1 MEKFS
6 PFVFFPFHPCDPRS
20 PRRSPSSLLDKSVQS
35 TAGRISTA
43 NRRTRR
49 RRVIRGQKFCK
60 RAYSEGHERWWIV
73 RLIFCFVLFQERQVG
88 RRLGRPRIDLVVGLH
103 NQMRVAIEH
112 FPELRQIELVP
123 LRTHGCQVF
132 FREAEQPNGRSQPA
146 SMFRMSW
153 MFELLLQMH
162 KSAGGLNQAFE
173 ILRIFGS
180 RRLLEPDLLENIVRL
195 VVSLLVPAVK
205 ECTIIRMVGDGTGGG
220 LSFAAFQRLHELGN
234 SLAFAHEGRNLV
246 APAMMGK
253 RARFSLREGER
264 LRDRRR
270 SEK

>member
-1 MEKFS
+1 M
-6 PFVFFPFHPCDPRS
+6 
-20 PRRSPSSLLDKSVQS
+20 
-35 TAGRISTA
+35 
-43 NRRTRR
+43 
-49 RRVIRGQKFCK
+49 
-60 RAYSEGHERWWIV
+60 
-73 RLIFCFVLFQERQVG
+73 G
-88 RRLGRPRIDLVVGLH
+88 RRLRRPRIDLVVGLH
-103 NQMRVAIEH
+103 NHVRMATEH
-112 FPELRQIELVP
+112 FSELRQIELVP
-123 LRTHGCQVF
+123 LRTQRGQVH

-195 VVSLLVPAVK
+195 VVSPFVPAVK

-220 LSFAAFQRLHELGN
+220 LSFATFQHLHEFGN

-253 RARFSLREGER
+253 RARFTFREDER
-264 LRDRRR
+264 LHPRRR

>member
-1 MEKFS
+1 M
-6 PFVFFPFHPCDPRS
+6 
-20 PRRSPSSLLDKSVQS
+20 
-35 TAGRISTA
+35 
-43 NRRTRR
+43 
-49 RRVIRGQKFCK
+49 
-60 RAYSEGHERWWIV
+60 
-73 RLIFCFVLFQERQVG
+73 G

-103 NQMRVAIEH
+103 NHMRMATEH

-123 LRTHGCQVF
+123 LRTQRGQVH

-153 MFELLLQMH
+153 MFKLLLKMH

-195 VVSLLVPAVK
+195 VVSPFVPAVK
-205 ECTIIRMVGDGTGGG
+205 ECAIVRMVGNR
-220 LSFAAFQRLHELGN
+220 AANFSLAALQRLHELGN

-246 APAMMGK
+246 SPAMMGK
-253 RARFSLREGER
+253 RARFSLSEGER
-264 LRDRRR
+264 LHDRRR